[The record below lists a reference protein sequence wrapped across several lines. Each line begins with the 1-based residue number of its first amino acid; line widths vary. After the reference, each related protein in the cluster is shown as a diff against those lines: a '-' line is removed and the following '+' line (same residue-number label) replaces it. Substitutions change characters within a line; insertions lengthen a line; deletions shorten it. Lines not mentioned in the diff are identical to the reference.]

1 MGRQKEKTVIYHPET
16 EASRENNLANTLIS
30 DFQPP
35 KRCGKKFLWFEQAS
49 LQCCAAAAQAANT
62 DFSKDAADGSAGPPQ
77 VKNLCLMSHNAAI
90 LGEQG
95 EERHGLPAHLLLEV
109 LLIPAAKSGLALWVS
124 AFRWKIRMLAKIT
137 PYSHS
142 DCEVKG
148 NASSWS
154 FLP

>member
-109 LLIPAAKSGLALWVS
+109 LLIPRCKVRFGPLGLSLSLENKDVGQD
-124 AFRWKIRMLAKIT
+124 
-137 PYSHS
+137 HS
-142 DCEVKG
+142 L
-148 NASSWS
+148 
-154 FLP
+154 LPQ